1 MATTKVQLFSIP
13 VSDQDRS
20 RDFYVDKLGFE
31 LVADNPMGPTQRWV
45 QVRPY
50 GAETA
55 ITLVTWFETMT
66 PGSSQGTVIESDSLD
81 DDVVQLVDRG
91 VEVEGDIQNAPWG
104 RFVTF
109 HDPDGNGLILQE
121 TTGAVA

>member
-1 MATTKVQLFSIP
+1 MASTKVQLFSIP
-13 VSDQDRS
+13 VADQARS

-31 LVADNPMGPTQRWV
+31 LVADNTMGPTQRWV

-55 ITLVTWFETMT
+55 ITLVTWLETMT
-66 PGSSQGTVIESDSLD
+66 PGSSQGTVIESDDLD
-81 DDVVQLVDRG
+81 ADVAKLLDRG
-91 VEVEGDIQNAPWG
+91 VEVEGDIQTAPWG

-121 TTGAVA
+121 TTEPGA